1 MNFLKISDAW
11 HYVFETISINKLYL
25 LITLINEPSLK
36 ASFAVSVWLVCQ
48 QLETWTELSLS
59 PLIFCFCSG
68 MLSLC
73 RRETNC
79 PHMGF
84 FSLLI
89 KLTMP
94 PLLAQAGSM
103 PLITPTPAPR
113 GFLTPTRLVEVDS
126 VSVSCSLH
134 VSFHLWNSACSSDV
148 LEWFSLLSR
157 VAAALHFPHSTKHQV
172 SQHLT
177 WHSARIMYDRWEES
191 TPQPSGC
198 YHRGRWSLEKR
209 SYSSPDRE
217 QMKFMHKE
225 GDCVSSAPRL
235 PLQLCEELQGDP
247 SAEAQRL
254 IRFTAVRMS
263 SNRRLPVLK
272 YPDVAYW

>member
-1 MNFLKISDAW
+1 MNRRWRRPLQWASGWCA
-11 HYVFETISINKLYL
+11 S
-25 LITLINEPSLK
+25 SLRPEQ
-36 ASFAVSVWLVCQ
+36 S
-48 QLETWTELSLS
+48 
-59 PLIFCFCSG
+59 
-68 MLSLC
+68 SLC
-73 RRETNC
+73 LHWFSAFVQECC
-79 PHMGF
+79 PSAGGKQTALIWAF

-225 GDCVSSAPRL
+225 GDCLSSAPRL
-235 PLQLCEELQGDP
+235 LLQLCEELQGDP
-247 SAEAQRL
+247 CAEAQRL